1 VHPYQDPGRST
12 GTRVEDLL
20 ARMTLEE
27 KAGLLF
33 HAMGMVGAGGAVIE
47 PGGGHG
53 FPADRIREQIAEGH
67 LSHFNVMGPAS
78 ARDIAVWHNTLQDI
92 ALGTRLGIPVTL
104 SSDPRHGF
112 VDNPATSSAAG
123 SFSRWPEPPGLAATR
138 DVDLVRRHADV
149 VRREYCAVGIRVA
162 LGPMADLA
170 SEPRWA
176 RTIGTFGADP
186 RLVGGMTA
194 AYVEGL
200 QGPGTGPESVSAMV
214 KHFPGAGPQKDG
226 EDAHF
231 PYGREQVY
239 PGGRFDLHLEPF
251 RKALAAGASQVMPY
265 YGMPVGLDGVD
276 EVGFGFNRAVV
287 TGILREQLGF
297 DGIVCTDWGLVSDGQ
312 IFGDPMPARAW
323 GVEHLDRHSR
333 VERILQAGCDQLGG
347 ESDPGLVVDLVRDG
361 RVPEERLDE
370 SVRRLLREKF
380 RLGLFDR
387 RHVDVDAVEDLV
399 GAPDAVAEG
408 VDAQRRS
415 VVLLGHD
422 PSRGVLPLAP
432 THRIYVEGA
441 DPAVVADYASVT
453 EDLDDA
459 DMALVRIGAP
469 FEPRTAGFEA
479 FFHAGSLE
487 FPDHE
492 RERLLDLARRVPLV
506 LDVFLERPAVVE
518 PLVAAVAAL
527 VGTFGAVDRAVLD
540 VLSGRARPEGRLPFE
555 LPRSMS
561 DVRRQREDVPCDAE
575 DPTFPYGAGLADLP
589 PAEGTPPTSALRE
602 AGAP

>member
-1 VHPYQDPGRST
+1 MHPYQDPARST

-20 ARMTLEE
+20 SRMTLEE

-33 HAMGMVGAGGAVIE
+33 HAMGMVGPGGAVIE

-53 FPADRIREQIAEGH
+53 FPVDRIHEQMTDGH
-67 LSHFNVMGPAS
+67 LSHVNVMGPAS

-92 ALGTRLGIPVTL
+92 ALGTRLGVPVTL

-112 VDNPATSSAAG
+112 VDNPATSSTAG
-123 SFSRWPEPPGLAATR
+123 SFSQWPEPPGLAATR

-176 RTIGTFGADP
+176 RTVGTFGADP
-186 RLVGGMTA
+186 GLVADMTA

-200 QGPGTGPESVSAMV
+200 QGPGWGPGSVSAMV

-251 RKALAAGASQVMPY
+251 RAALAAGASQVMPY

-297 DGIVCTDWGLVSDGQ
+297 DGIVCTDWGLVTDGE

-323 GVEHLDRHSR
+323 GVEHLDRLGR
-333 VERILQAGCDQLGG
+333 VERILHAGCDQLGG
-347 ESDPGLVVDLVRDG
+347 ESDPALVVELVRAG
-361 RVPEERLDE
+361 RVTEERLDE
-370 SVRRLLREKF
+370 SVRRLLAEKF
-380 RLGLFDR
+380 RLGLFEH
-387 RHVDVDAVEDLV
+387 RHVDVDAVEHLV
-399 GAPDAVAEG
+399 GSPEAVAEG
-408 VDAQRRS
+408 VAAQRRS
-415 VVLLGHD
+415 VVLLGAQ
-422 PSRGVLPLAP
+422 PSRGVLPLGRAQ
-432 THRIYVEGA
+432 RIYVEGA
-441 DPAVVADYASVT
+441 DPAVVAEYAEVT
-453 EDLDDA
+453 DDVAEA
-459 DMALVRIGAP
+459 DVALVRIGAP

-487 FPDHE
+487 FADDE
-492 RERLLDLARRVPLV
+492 RDRLLDLARRLPLV
-506 LDVFLERPAVVE
+506 LDVFLDRPAVVE

-527 VGTFGAVDRAVLD
+527 VGTFGAGDRALLD

-589 PAEGTPPTSALRE
+589 RAEGTPLVPSVRG